1 MFALRGPNTHH
12 RIRSEISHHWF
23 SHFLSHFLIRTVLR
37 SQFLII
43 LHRAQR
49 MAEASGSSSKP
60 KKSVPPLLSDLLDL
74 AIFSFACQ
82 SGLRSHHKIRGDPV
96 VEGVAA
102 FFGRLI
108 SCSNP
113 ETLVEFDRFSPAR
126 LGKWE
131 PQTEPTKELRTLISS
146 RLKIAKSNEAIR
158 EWQPSVPSIVHDKK
172 QSFSEAED
180 RVKTKFFPKCWRCSR
195 RCAFCIAKKK
205 NFPKFGNFNTE

>member
-1 MFALRGPNTHH
+1 
-12 RIRSEISHHWF
+12 
-23 SHFLSHFLIRTVLR
+23 
-37 SQFLII
+37 
-43 LHRAQR
+43 